1 MKDKRE
7 MLLEGSLFFTVC
19 VLMFLAPGKTY
30 AFIMNF
36 ITARL
41 NANSGSMSVVDIYFF
56 IGLIIGANL
65 IVWIVML
72 FTCDDEHQPM
82 WQHPW
87 LLDKSTSDSL

>member
-19 VLMFLAPGKTY
+19 VLMFLATGKTY
-30 AFIMNF
+30 AFIVDVIN
-36 ITARL
+36 ARL
-41 NANSGSMSVVDIYFF
+41 KAGNINIIDIYFF
-56 IGLIIGANL
+56 VGLLIGGNL

-82 WQHPW
+82 WQHPC
-87 LLDKSTSDSL
+87 LLDKSRSDSL